1 MMMTWIYPGIEKS
14 LSEVRNHALM
24 LLILR
29 KLEQYEQ
36 HERVFLKSVTKFIPD
51 VR

>member
-1 MMMTWIYPGIEKS
+1 MKTRICPGIEKS

-36 HERVFLKSVTKFIPD
+36 NERVFLKSITKFIPD
-51 VR
+51 VQ

>member
-1 MMMTWIYPGIEKS
+1 
-14 LSEVRNHALM
+14 M

-36 HERVFLKSVTKFIPD
+36 NERVFLESVTKFIPD
-51 VR
+51 VQ

>member
-1 MMMTWIYPGIEKS
+1 MMMTRICLGIEKS
-14 LSEVRNHALM
+14 LSEVRNHALI

-36 HERVFLKSVTKFIPD
+36 NERVFLKSATKFIPD
-51 VR
+51 VQ

>member
-1 MMMTWIYPGIEKS
+1 MMTRICPDIEKS
-14 LSEVRNHALM
+14 LNETGNHALM
-24 LLILR
+24 LLVLR

-36 HERVFLKSVTKFIPD
+36 NERVFLKSATKFIPD

>member
-1 MMMTWIYPGIEKS
+1 MMTRIFPCIETS
-14 LSEVRNHALM
+14 LSEAGNYALM

-36 HERVFLKSVTKFIPD
+36 NERVFLKSVTKFIPD
-51 VR
+51 VQ

>member
-1 MMMTWIYPGIEKS
+1 
-14 LSEVRNHALM
+14 M

-36 HERVFLKSVTKFIPD
+36 NERVFLKSVTKFIPD
-51 VR
+51 VQ

>member
-1 MMMTWIYPGIEKS
+1 MTRICPGIEKS

-36 HERVFLKSVTKFIPD
+36 NERVFLKSATKFIPD
-51 VR
+51 VQ

>member
-1 MMMTWIYPGIEKS
+1 MMTRICPGIEKS

-29 KLEQYEQ
+29 KPEQYEQ
-36 HERVFLKSVTKFIPD
+36 NERVFLKFVTKFIPD

>member
-1 MMMTWIYPGIEKS
+1 MMTRICPGIEKS

-36 HERVFLKSVTKFIPD
+36 NERVFLKSATKFIPD
-51 VR
+51 VQ

>member
-1 MMMTWIYPGIEKS
+1 MMTRICPGIEKS
-14 LSEVRNHALM
+14 LSEVGNHALM

-36 HERVFLKSVTKFIPD
+36 NERVFLKSTTKFIPD
-51 VR
+51 AR

>member
-1 MMMTWIYPGIEKS
+1 MMMTRIYPGIEKS
-14 LSEVRNHALM
+14 LSEAGNHALM

-29 KLEQYEQ
+29 KPEQYEQ
-36 HERVFLKSVTKFIPD
+36 NERVFLKSVTKFIPD

>member
-1 MMMTWIYPGIEKS
+1 MMTRIYPGIEKS
-14 LSEVRNHALM
+14 LGEAGNHALI

-36 HERVFLKSVTKFIPD
+36 NERVFLKSVTKFIPD
-51 VR
+51 AQ